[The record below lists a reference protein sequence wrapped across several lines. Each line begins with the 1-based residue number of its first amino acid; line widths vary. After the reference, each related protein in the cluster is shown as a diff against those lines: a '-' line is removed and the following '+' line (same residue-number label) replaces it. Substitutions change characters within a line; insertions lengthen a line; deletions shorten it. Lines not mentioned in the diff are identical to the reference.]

1 MMWERCDHI
10 QNREI
15 ETKAEKETQSVKDYW
30 KSLQSQ
36 VTTCIIDFNIQLSNY
51 IHSNFPQESVYA
63 KLENGY
69 LYIAKPEL
77 VASNSHQD
85 LKELGYRQVTDRGV
99 KNSALLQINPMPLR
113 QVLQNDFEM
122 GGRYR
127 LSEKPEVD
135 DYAIGFRAEYVS
147 TVNPSKKE
155 KIQLGTMGF
164 TIAPVY
170 YTAR

>member
-1 MMWERCDHI
+1 
-10 QNREI
+10 
-15 ETKAEKETQSVKDYW
+15 
-30 KSLQSQ
+30 
-36 VTTCIIDFNIQLSNY
+36 
-51 IHSNFPQESVYA
+51 
-63 KLENGY
+63 
-69 LYIAKPEL
+69 
-77 VASNSHQD
+77 
-85 LKELGYRQVTDRGV
+85 
-99 KNSALLQINPMPLR
+99 MPLR